1 MKQNQGKTLYY
12 EMRMPRKLLFQVSY
26 FSHCVYMFD
35 TDSSEGN
42 LQNTY
47 CIKMFENF
55 FMCYSI
61 FRIILFHIFR
71 NAQHWSFCG
80 LKDFWEFSLIWC
92 AKSFLYYQ
100 EYLNHSIKFHILRL
114 TFVSY
119 LYSWLYQIVLEFT
132 FGSCKTFSFENN

>member
-26 FSHCVYMFD
+26 FSHCLYMFD

-100 EYLNHSIKFHILRL
+100 EYLNHSIKFHMAFDTPGYFCVIFVQLTILNCPGINIWIMQN
-114 TFVSY
+114 F
-119 LYSWLYQIVLEFT
+119 
-132 FGSCKTFSFENN
+132 

>member
-55 FMCYSI
+55 FMRYSI
-61 FRIILFHIFR
+61 FRI
-71 NAQHWSFCG
+71 
-80 LKDFWEFSLIWC
+80 KDSSTE
-92 AKSFLYYQ
+92 KKQ
-100 EYLNHSIKFHILRL
+100 ELVVMQGGIEMVK
-114 TFVSY
+114 
-119 LYSWLYQIVLEFT
+119 
-132 FGSCKTFSFENN
+132 